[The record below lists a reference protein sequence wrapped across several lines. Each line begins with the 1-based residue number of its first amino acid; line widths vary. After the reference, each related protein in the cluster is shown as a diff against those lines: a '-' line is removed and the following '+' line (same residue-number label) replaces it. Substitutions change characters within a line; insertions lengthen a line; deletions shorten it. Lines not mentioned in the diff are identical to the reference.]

1 MPPIQGLHNI
11 LRPQILIVFR
21 LLSNSSLFLKL
32 LLLLNTY
39 PNPKPHFSSLFCQ
52 LHLRHHP
59 PIPNFTHI
67 PINFTARH
75 QNIITVF
82 VTKNGGII
90 FSNLVSKQLLSLSLS
105 SSEICYINL
114 FLYIPTSS
122 QDKNLSVFTQYQ
134 KLNIFLEKII

>member
-1 MPPIQGLHNI
+1 MGANEKCEVNVL
-11 LRPQILIVFR
+11 
-21 LLSNSSLFLKL
+21 
-32 LLLLNTY
+32 T
-39 PNPKPHFSSLFCQ
+39 
-52 LHLRHHP
+52 
-59 PIPNFTHI
+59 
-67 PINFTARH
+67 TARH

-105 SSEICYINL
+105 SSEICYVNL
-114 FLYIPTSS
+114 FLYIPTLS